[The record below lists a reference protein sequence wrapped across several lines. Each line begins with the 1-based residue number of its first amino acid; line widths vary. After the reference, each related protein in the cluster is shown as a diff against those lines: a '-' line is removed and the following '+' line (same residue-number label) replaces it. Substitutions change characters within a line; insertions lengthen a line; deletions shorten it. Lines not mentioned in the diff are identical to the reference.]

1 MRGQEILSIRGQEAS
16 SKRFVEEDFFAVG
29 LDKGVCVS
37 IMECTLAKS
46 DAPS

>member
-1 MRGQEILSIRGQEAS
+1 MRGQEILSI
-16 SKRFVEEDFFAVG
+16 RFVEEDFFAVG

-46 DAPS
+46 DMPS

>member
-1 MRGQEILSIRGQEAS
+1 MREQKILSISGQEVS
-16 SKRFVEEDFFAVG
+16 SKRCVGEDFFAVG

-46 DAPS
+46 DMPS